1 MPAIDSQRF
10 CRRIAMPG
18 LYRIAMQNGARA
30 FCCKDDLGK
39 GNIASIVGLIAPNLI
54 QLDNDDGA

>member
-1 MPAIDSQRF
+1 
-10 CRRIAMPG
+10 MPG

-30 FCCKDDLGK
+30 FCRKDDLGK